1 MKKEEGQ
8 KAIKSSTAYIK
19 QPCKFIPI
27 IIVVMYIR
35 LIGTITGSYICYGLT
50 THKLFLIS
58 SIFLLFAFFDSFN
71 FNTLYILLLKKIS
84 PELKVY

>member
-1 MKKEEGQ
+1 MKEKEGQ

-35 LIGTITGSYICYGLT
+35 LIGTITG
-50 THKLFLIS
+50 
-58 SIFLLFAFFDSFN
+58 
-71 FNTLYILLLKKIS
+71 
-84 PELKVY
+84 

>member
-1 MKKEEGQ
+1 MKKKEGQ

-35 LIGTITGSYICYGLT
+35 LIGTITG
-50 THKLFLIS
+50 
-58 SIFLLFAFFDSFN
+58 
-71 FNTLYILLLKKIS
+71 
-84 PELKVY
+84 